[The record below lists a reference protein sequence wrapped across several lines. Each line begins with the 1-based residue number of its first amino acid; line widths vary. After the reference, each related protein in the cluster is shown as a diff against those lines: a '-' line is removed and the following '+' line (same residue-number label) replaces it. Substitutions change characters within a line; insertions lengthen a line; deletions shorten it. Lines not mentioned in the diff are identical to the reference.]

1 MLLETLF
8 VALWANAVWLLDA
21 LAELWFDGQL
31 CFYWRFGDV
40 ALTLHFLSFIFLFFA
55 FSVYFRV
62 HYISSFFFFYI
73 VGFRDADLSAFVS
86 SL

>member
-31 CFYWRFGDV
+31 CFHWCFGGGYSD
-40 ALTLHFLSFIFLFFA
+40 IA
-55 FSVYFRV
+55 FSFFNIYIYIFCSFSRSLYF
-62 HYISSFFFFYI
+62 I
-73 VGFRDADLSAFVS
+73 VLLFLCRGI
-86 SL
+86 

>member
-31 CFYWRFGDV
+31 CFHWCFGGV
-40 ALTLHFLSFIFLFFA
+40 VLTLHFSFFNFYFFFCLFPRSLFFIVLL
-55 FSVYFRV
+55 FLCRG
-62 HYISSFFFFYI
+62 IS
-73 VGFRDADLSAFVS
+73 RC
-86 SL
+86 

>member
-31 CFYWRFGDV
+31 CFHWCFGGV
-40 ALTLHFLSFIFLFFA
+40 VLTLHFYFFYFYFF

-62 HYISSFFFFYI
+62 HYFSSFFFFYV